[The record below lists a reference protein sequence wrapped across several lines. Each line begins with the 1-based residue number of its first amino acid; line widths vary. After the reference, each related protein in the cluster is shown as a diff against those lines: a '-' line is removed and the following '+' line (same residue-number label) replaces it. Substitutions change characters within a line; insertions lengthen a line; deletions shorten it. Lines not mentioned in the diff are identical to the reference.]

1 MMRAAIGTALLVWV
15 LSMTALTVLLMAITG
30 SSAAAQVH
38 QHPTET
44 ITGATAHF
52 YETWQRPDMP
62 DMSCCDKK
70 DCYATPARME
80 GGKVLAL
87 HRESGDWIEV
97 PEAKIELNR
106 TSPDSRNHLCA
117 SEYKFIYCFIWGAGT

>member
-1 MMRAAIGTALLVWV
+1 VGAVDDGVDRFADGDYRA
-15 LSMTALTVLLMAITG
+15 

-44 ITGATAHF
+44 ITGATAQF

-80 GGKVLAL
+80 GGKVSPCTA
-87 HRESGDWIEV
+87 RAASGSRC
-97 PEAKIELNR
+97 PRPRSRLNR
-106 TSPDSRNHLCA
+106 TSPDGRNHLCA
-117 SEYKFIYCFIWGAGT
+117 SEYKFVYCFIWGGGT